1 MTSSRPTALLA
12 ALDVEASAL
21 ARNLPRSIATSPNLQ
36 VWEGAIESEPVVL
49 AVTGVGK
56 VAAAMAAQ
64 FMCDAHRPQALISIG
79 LAGGVGKTDERGTLV
94 VATGA
99 LQHDFDARPLM
110 EKRGE
115 LPFINISTFTADHAL
130 AERLR
135 TAALKSVERA
145 DLVVTGTVLTG
156 DQLMSRREVRDG
168 LLAEFPA
175 GVCFDMETAAV
186 AQVALQNQV
195 PWGALRITSDSAD
208 EMFNQHEVLGFGAAS
223 AAELFERVIARLLR
237 AS

>member
-36 VWEGAIESEPVVL
+36 VWEGTVESEPVVL

-156 DQLMSRREVRDG
+156 DQVMSRREVRDG

-208 EMFNQHEVLGFGAAS
+208 ETFNQHEVLGFGAVS

>member
-21 ARNLPRSIATSPNLQ
+21 ARNLPRSNATSPNLQ
-36 VWEGAIESEPVVL
+36 VWEGTIESEPVVL
-49 AVTGVGK
+49 VVTGVGK

-64 FMCDAHRPQALISIG
+64 FVCDAHRPQSLISIG
-79 LAGGVGKTDERGTLV
+79 LAGGIGRTGERGSLI

-99 LQHDFDARPLM
+99 VHHDFDARPIVK
-110 EKRGE
+110 KRGE
-115 LPFINISTFTADHAL
+115 LPFLNLSTFAADHAL

-135 TAALKSVERA
+135 TAALKSVERPE
-145 DLVVTGTVLTG
+145 LVVAGVVLTG
-156 DQLMSRREVRDG
+156 DQIMNRREQRDA
-168 LLAEFPA
+168 LLTEFPA

-186 AQVALQNQV
+186 AQVALHNQV
-195 PWGALRITSDSAD
+195 PWGGLRITSDSAD
-208 EMFNQHEVLGFGAAS
+208 ETFDQHEVLGFGAAS
-223 AAELFERVIARLLR
+223 AADLFDRVIGRFLL